1 MEDKDET
8 RDDKGHTPRII
19 VGEKRNTNARYEL
32 NDFDLV
38 LDFCIQLSVK
48 LIFLTS
54 QKMYIFPT

>member
-38 LDFCIQLSVK
+38 L
-48 LIFLTS
+48 IFAYNC
-54 QKMYIFPT
+54 Q